1 MQRSNGVVAAGHP
14 RTAQVAGLILEHGG
28 NAFDAALGA
37 LAAACVVEPVLASLA
52 GGGFL
57 LAHSNDGRNTLY
69 DFFAQTPLSADGQDD
84 VDFFPIVA
92 DFGPVQQEFH
102 IGVGSIATPGVV
114 KGIFEVHRDLG
125 SLPLAVILEPAI
137 TMAREGEELNAF
149 QSQILEIVGPIYES
163 NPTAHAL
170 YASPSM
176 PGLLAREGDR
186 IQLPELADTLEALVR
201 EGDSLFYQGEIGQRL
216 VNACEEHGGLLRGAD
231 LASYRVARRKPLT
244 IRYGNARILSNP
256 PPSVGG
262 LLICFGLRLLQE
274 LNLRDHAFGSEEH
287 VCRLVEVMASTQQA
301 RLAQGIDQSSG
312 TDENAHRML
321 EDSVL
326 TPYRDSLRNRLLN
339 SRGTTQI
346 SVIDSSGDV
355 ASLTVSNGEGSGFV
369 IPGTGVMTNN
379 MLGEADLHP
388 HGFHNWTPDRRIVS
402 MMAPSVVLWDDGRM
416 VGTGSGGSNRIRTA
430 ILQVLCNLLEFGMDV
445 KQAVYAP
452 RVHFEDDILNV
463 EGGFASETVATLS
476 HRYPNHKFW
485 PDRHL
490 FFGGAHTVMRDAA
503 SGRVQGTG
511 DPRRG
516 GDSVFA
522 EDSSASQHIAMHED

>member
-1 MQRSNGVVAAGHP
+1 MQRRNGVVAAGHP
-14 RTAQVAGLILEHGG
+14 RTAQVARLILDEGG
-28 NAFDAALGA
+28 NAFDAALAA
-37 LAAACVVEPVLASLA
+37 LAAACVTEPVLASLA

-57 LAHSNDGRNTLY
+57 LAHSSDGRNTLY
-69 DFFAQTPLSADGQDD
+69 DFFAQTPLSAEEHEE

-125 SLPLAVILEPAI
+125 SMPLAAILEPAI
-137 TMAREGEELNAF
+137 AMAREGEVLNAF
-149 QSQILEIVGPIYES
+149 QSRLLEIVAPIYES
-163 NPTAHAL
+163 NPAAHAL
-170 YASPSM
+170 YASPTT
-176 PGLLAREGDR
+176 PGYLAREGDR
-186 IQLPELADTLEALVR
+186 IRTPELADTLEALSR
-201 EGDSLFYQGEIGQRL
+201 EGDSLFYHGEIAQRL
-216 VNACEEHGGLLRGAD
+216 VDACKERGGLLRSAD
-231 LASYRVARRKPLT
+231 LAGYRVARRKPLA

-262 LLICFGLRLLQE
+262 LLICFGLRLLKE
-274 LNLRDHAFGSEEH
+274 LNLSAHAFGSEQH
-287 VCRLVEVMASTQQA
+287 LCRLIEVMASTQQA
-301 RLAQGIDQSSG
+301 RLAQGIDHDTG
-312 TDENAHRML
+312 ENERAREML

-326 TPYRDSLRNRLLN
+326 APYRDSLRNRLWN

-346 SVIDSSGDV
+346 SVIDGSGDV
-355 ASLTVSNGEGSGFV
+355 ASLTVSNGEGSGYV

-388 HGFHNWTPDRRIVS
+388 HGFHNWTPGRRIVS
-402 MMAPSVVLWDDGRM
+402 MMAPSVVLWDEGRV

-430 ILQVLCNLLEFGMDV
+430 ILQVLCNLLDFEMDV
-445 KQAVYAP
+445 EQAVSAP
-452 RVHFEDDILNV
+452 RIHFEDELLNV
-463 EGGFASETVATLS
+463 EGGFAAETVAALRR
-476 HRYPNHKFW
+476 HYPRHKIW

-503 SGRVQGTG
+503 SGVLQGSG

-522 EDSSASQHIAMHED
+522 GNSAASRTAMHKD